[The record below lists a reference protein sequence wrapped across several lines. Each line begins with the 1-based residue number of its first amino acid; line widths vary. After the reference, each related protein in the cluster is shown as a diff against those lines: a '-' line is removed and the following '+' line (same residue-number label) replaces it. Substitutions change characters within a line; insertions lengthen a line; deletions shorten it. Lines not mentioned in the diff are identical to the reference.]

1 MASIYQAALA
11 LHPFALDVQLEH
23 MMHPMAVILLLAS
36 LAPPVK
42 DLLQALHLLQTAR
55 LVLLQRLLLQTSA
68 SATQQ
73 ARSMTLLQ
81 TRAAVL
87 LALRKASP
95 TALLFAVDARL
106 ESTP

>member
-1 MASIYQAALA
+1 
-11 LHPFALDVQLEH
+11 
-23 MMHPMAVILLLAS
+23 MHPMAAIFLLAS
-36 LAPPVK
+36 PAPPVK

-55 LVLLQRLLLQTSA
+55 PVPLQLLLLQTSA

-95 TALLFAVDARL
+95 TAPLFAEDARL